1 MKTIVVLAMHGSPP
15 VDFPRKELSEFFRL
29 HTQMKHKHEPGS
41 TALKQRYLEL
51 DAKMRSWPRN
61 ETNDPFFVGAQNMAL
76 HLRKSTELDVIVGYN
91 EFCAPSLDEAID
103 EAAVNGAKRIIIITP
118 MMTRGGEHS
127 EKDIPDSISRSQKR
141 HTDIEL
147 VYAWPIDH
155 ADVADFLSSQIK
167 KFV

>member
-15 VDFPRKELSEFFRL
+15 GDFPRKELTEFFRL
-29 HTQMKHKHEPGS
+29 HTQMEHIHEPGS

-61 ETNDPFFVGAQNMAL
+61 ESNDPFFTGAQNMAL
-76 HLRKSTELDVIVGYN
+76 HLRQSTEIDVIVGYN

-103 EAAVNGAKRIIIITP
+103 KAASMGAKKIIIITP

-127 EKDIPDSISRSQKR
+127 EKDIPDTISRSQKR
-141 HTDIEL
+141 HPNIEL
-147 VYAWPIDH
+147 VYAWPFDH
-155 ADVADFLSSQIK
+155 TDVADFLGSQIK
-167 KFV
+167 KFI